1 MSSWEARSDGAFSP
15 ADDDIPF
22 PAALVQHILQC
33 HGFYNAGDLERA
45 NTKLQVMHHEHYQRH
60 WKAPSDPDQPDH
72 DHVGDEL
79 WAFGKPRP

>member
-22 PAALVQHILQC
+22 PAALVQHVWLH

-45 NTKLQVMHHEHYQRH
+45 NTKLQAMHHEHRQRH
-60 WKAPSDPDQPDH
+60 AEKLADH
-72 DHVGDEL
+72 NHAGDEL
-79 WAFGKPRP
+79 WAFGSPSA

>member
-22 PAALVQHILQC
+22 PAALVNHLWQR

-45 NTKLQVMHHEHYQRH
+45 TTKLQAMRHEHYMRH
-60 WKAPSDPDQPDH
+60 SVAPADPDQPDH
-72 DHVGDEL
+72 NHAGDEF
-79 WAFGKPRP
+79 WAFGKLR